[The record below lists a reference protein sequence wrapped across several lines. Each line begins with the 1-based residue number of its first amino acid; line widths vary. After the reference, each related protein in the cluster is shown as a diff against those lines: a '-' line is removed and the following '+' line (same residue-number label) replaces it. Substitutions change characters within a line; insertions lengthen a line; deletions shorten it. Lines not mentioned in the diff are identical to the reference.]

1 MPKKATA
8 KWRWWQQV
16 ENCSRFSILKQ
27 CRLKFR
33 KRFAFLFFLILG
45 YTKLI
50 SCSAGAHPL
59 FWAQGIYIYI
69 YIYIYI
75 FVALYCI
82 VLYIWLG
89 RTDLISWSASLAFAC
104 FGIFGERQKYLH
116 KGFYFLFWGW
126 QIWRALQKNK
136 CKYFMYFAI
145 LRLFWDFLT
154 MLNVKNGLKKIYS
167 KYLFLSC
174 NHLSPVLEKITMM
187 IN

>member
-75 FVALYCI
+75 CCFVLHSALHL
-82 VLYIWLG
+82 VRPHG
-89 RTDLISWSASLAFAC
+89 FDKLISIVS
-104 FGIFGERQKYLH
+104 
-116 KGFYFLFWGW
+116 
-126 QIWRALQKNK
+126 
-136 CKYFMYFAI
+136 
-145 LRLFWDFLT
+145 LRLFWDFWRKTKIFAQRILLFILGVTNLT
-154 MLNVKNGLKKIYS
+154 RFTKK
-167 KYLFLSC
+167 
-174 NHLSPVLEKITMM
+174 
-187 IN
+187 